1 MAYGLART
9 TLRFVRNDTLG
20 WVVYLLIKFGTDGWR
35 GIISDDYTFNN
46 VRLVA
51 QAIAE
56 YIRDRGEQEKGIVIG
71 YDARFLS
78 RQYAENCAAV
88 LASNGITVWLSDAIL
103 PTPAL
108 TWQVKDRQAA
118 GGVMITASHN
128 PPEYNGLK
136 FKAPYGG
143 SASPEIVAAI
153 EKYVQKLEAENK
165 SYPQPVAEGGIQ
177 CFSPQAEYLD
187 HVKSM
192 LNREVFASF
201 KKQVIFDCMHGAAC
215 GYAAELARDLGI
227 DLMEIRA
234 DYNPAFGG
242 VNPEPILK
250 NLDALR
256 QAVVANRAFS
266 GLVVDGD
273 SDRIGAV
280 DENGR
285 FINAH
290 QIMALL
296 TKYLIEK
303 RGWSGGIAQSL
314 SPSGLIR
321 KVAEKYG
328 RELYL
333 TPVGF
338 KYITEV
344 MLKEDVLIGGEEG
357 GGLGIKN
364 YIPERDGLLLAFLLI
379 EMMAA
384 YRKSLGRL
392 LDELSDELGWFYY
405 GRRDLHLDDKAKANL
420 MAMLAARPPQMI
432 GSCHVLSSQI
442 TDGCKLELDHGW
454 VIFRASGTEPLVRVY
469 AEVDNNELLE
479 HVLAEAQQYAEGC

>member
-1 MAYGLART
+1 MT
-9 TLRFVRNDTLG
+9 
-20 WVVYLLIKFGTDGWR
+20 IKFGTDGWR
-35 GIISDDYTFNN
+35 GIIGEDYTFQN

-51 QAIAE
+51 HAIAE
-56 YIRDRGEQEKGIVIG
+56 YIKDRNEQEKGIVVG

-78 RQYAENCAAV
+78 RQFAENCAAV
-88 LASNGITVWLSDAIL
+88 LAENGVKVWLSDSVL

-128 PPEYNGLK
+128 PAEYNGLK

-143 SASPEIVAAI
+143 SASPEIVAEI
-153 EKYVQKLEAENK
+153 ETYVHRLEAENTV
-165 SYPQPVAEGGIQ
+165 YPQPSLAHGVQ
-177 CFSPQAEYLD
+177 YFSPQETYLGK
-187 HVKSM
+187 VKSM
-192 LNREVFASF
+192 LDLSLFAGF
-201 KKQVIFDCMHGAAC
+201 KKQIVFDCMHGAAC
-215 GYAAELARDLGI
+215 GYAEELAREIGI
-227 DLMEIRA
+227 DILEVRS
-234 DYNPAFGG
+234 DYNPGFGG
-242 VNPEPILK
+242 VSPEPIFK

-266 GLVVDGD
+266 GVAVDGD

-303 RGWSGGIAQSL
+303 RGWSGGIVQSL
-314 SPSGLIR
+314 SPSGLV
-321 KVAEKYG
+321 KSVAEKYG
-328 RELYL
+328 RKLHL

-344 MLKEDVLIGGEEG
+344 MLAEDILIGGEEG
-357 GGLGIKN
+357 GGLGIKH
-364 YIPERDGLLLAFLLI
+364 YIPERDGMLLAFLLI

-392 LDELSDELGWFYY
+392 LDELSAEHGWFYY
-405 GRRDLHLDDKAKANL
+405 GRTDIHLNDKQKVLLMENL
-420 MAMLAARPPQMI
+420 LTKPPSSI
-432 GSCHVLSSQI
+432 GPCQVLSSHCS
-442 TDGCKLELDHGW
+442 DGCKLDLDKGW
-454 VIFRASGTEPLVRVY
+454 LIFRASGTEPIVRIY
-469 AEVDNNELLE
+469 AEVDTAELLQQ
-479 HVLAEAQQYAEGC
+479 VLKQAQQYAEGIEG

>member
-1 MAYGLART
+1 MIT
-9 TLRFVRNDTLG
+9 
-20 WVVYLLIKFGTDGWR
+20 FGTDGWR
-35 GIISDDYTFNN
+35 GIISEDFTFHN

-51 QAIAE
+51 QAIAD
-56 YIRDRGEQEKGIVIG
+56 YIIDRNEQRQGIVVG

-88 LASNGITVWLSDAIL
+88 LAANGVTVWLADAIL

-118 GGVMITASHN
+118 GGIMITASHN

-153 EKYVQKLEAENK
+153 EKYVHKLEAANSE
-165 SYPQPVAEGGIQ
+165 QPPIADFSGVQ
-177 CFSPQAEYLD
+177 YFSPQAEYLA
-187 HVKSM
+187 HVKAV
-192 LNREVFASF
+192 LDLQTIYSF
-201 KKQVIFDCMHGAAC
+201 KEPIVFDCMHGAGS
-215 GYAAELARDLGI
+215 GYAVALARELGI
-227 DLMEIRA
+227 TLKEVRSE
-234 DYNPAFGG
+234 YNPSFGG
-242 VNPEPILK
+242 VNPEPIEK
-250 NLDALR
+250 NLRFLQETVTRNHAY
-256 QAVVANRAFS
+256 S
-266 GLVVDGD
+266 GLAVDGD

-290 QIMALL
+290 QIIALL
-296 TKYLIEK
+296 AKYLIEK
-303 RGWSGGIAQSL
+303 RGWSGGLVESL
-314 SPSGLIR
+314 SASGLI
-321 KVAEKYG
+321 KSVAEKYG
-328 RELYL
+328 RKLYE

-338 KYITEV
+338 KFITEV

-384 YRKSLGRL
+384 YGKPLGKL
-392 LDELSDELGWFYY
+392 LDELSLEHGWFYY
-405 GRRDLHLDDKAKANL
+405 GRRDLHLADRQKKAL
-420 MAMLAARPPQMI
+420 MESLALTPPASI
-432 GSCHVLSSQI
+432 GTSKVLSVQC
-442 TDGCKLELDHGW
+442 TDGCKLELEPGW
-454 VIFRASGTEPLVRVY
+454 LIFRASGTEPIIRIY
-469 AEVDNNELLE
+469 AELSTNAELE
-479 HVLAEAQQYAEGC
+479 NVLAGAIEFAQSM